1 MIIQIFVELSEL
13 LRSLANYDLA
23 PEVFVHV
30 QTMSP
35 NQLEPRRI
43 EKKYLRKF
51 LGYRF

>member
-13 LRSLANYDLA
+13 LRSLANYDL
-23 PEVFVHV
+23 VFVHV

-35 NQLEPRRI
+35 NQLEPGRI